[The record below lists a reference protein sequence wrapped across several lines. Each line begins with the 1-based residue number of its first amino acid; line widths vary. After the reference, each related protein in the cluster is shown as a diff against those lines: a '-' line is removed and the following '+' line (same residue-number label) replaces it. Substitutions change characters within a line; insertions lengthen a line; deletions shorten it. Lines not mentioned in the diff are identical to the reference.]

1 MSDRDLSASPP
12 LSEQQV
18 EQIRAFILTH
28 GTRSLPSKAKVR
40 DLCDSHERLRAQV
53 STLTDRAASS
63 DVEAWG
69 VFQDG
74 VACVVAF
81 PYQTRAEEFA
91 ARQADDALGAHT
103 YTVAPLVRAST
114 RSRRS
119 EQEADTLIDAF
130 AQAFGDCVE
139 CVASEDRE
147 GLVTMMEKAK
157 RARAALRTALV
168 EPSTD
173 AGEGHDSGTYGELPA
188 EIRALIPG
196 YEWDNMSREDQRAWL
211 IAKLAESRAHSATD
225 AGEDARRDSE
235 PRQSIKLVRR
245 LLRGEQIDLT
255 PFDPEV
261 RAEIDGVLDLV
272 RIARAAAPG
281 VSPEVSNG

>member
-1 MSDRDLSASPP
+1 MRSGAWRFGTISDLTRRRTIRASACATTATTPRTSASTTRTPASTALVGTNPATRAKRMRIPMSDRDLSASPP

-139 CVASEDRE
+139 RKSTRLNSSHGYISYAVFCVQKKTLPIRSEE
-147 GLVTMMEKAK
+147 HT
-157 RARAALRTALV
+157 
-168 EPSTD
+168 P
-173 AGEGHDSGTYGELPA
+173 ELQP
-188 EIRALIPG
+188 RLH
-196 YEWDNMSREDQRAWL
+196 L
-211 IAKLAESRAHSATD
+211 ESR
-225 AGEDARRDSE
+225 
-235 PRQSIKLVRR
+235 P
-245 LLRGEQIDLT
+245 LLI
-255 PFDPEV
+255 
-261 RAEIDGVLDLV
+261 
-272 RIARAAAPG
+272 
-281 VSPEVSNG
+281 